1 MRNLLISE
9 FNLVKLFNR
18 EEGSVSSK
26 DFQLLL
32 WFLFFIISIILVG
45 IAIYK
50 KVKKQPIKL

>member
-1 MRNLLISE
+1 MSN
-9 FNLVKLFNR
+9 
-18 EEGSVSSK
+18 K

-50 KVKKQPIKL
+50 KVKKQRLGQKPRNKKG